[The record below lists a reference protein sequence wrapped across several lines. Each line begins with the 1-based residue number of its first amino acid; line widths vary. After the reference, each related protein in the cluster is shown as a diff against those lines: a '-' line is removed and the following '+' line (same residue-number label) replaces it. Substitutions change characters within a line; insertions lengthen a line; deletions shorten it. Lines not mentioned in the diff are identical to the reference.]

1 MENMPTIRPIKVS
14 QYVLT
19 C

>member
-1 MENMPTIRPIKVS
+1 MFRRVKVS

-19 C
+19 

>member
-1 MENMPTIRPIKVS
+1 MQNMPTIRPIKVS